1 MEFFVLQRLAGD
13 PPDFIRD
20 VSGEPPEYW
29 VARKQLYKDGRIM
42 HRKITS
48 SDGTVGGFA
57 DISPMGR
64 QALRLHL
71 ISKSI
76 VIK

>member
-1 MEFFVLQRLAGD
+1 MEFFILHRLAGD
-13 PPDFIRD
+13 APDYIRD
-20 VSGEPPEYW
+20 VSQEPPEYW
-29 VARKQLYKDGRIM
+29 AARKQLYKDGRLM
-42 HRKITS
+42 QRGVTRP
-48 SDGTVGGFA
+48 DGKVVDMT
-57 DISPMGR
+57 DISAMGR